1 LLPDDSDEG
10 ASEYSPEAA
19 DQGPRAVGAP
29 IDEFQGML
37 ALAKRGVDLVVANY
51 PMKIPGPKTA
61 LELAELLKRLFNMT
75 VSYQRIE
82 TGAARRQI
90 LQDLQIAAITA
101 SAAAMEF
108 TEKGLSVNKKTE
120 CFLHLHELQ
129 RQVDA
134 ALLTY
139 RPQKG

>member
-10 ASEYSPEAA
+10 ASEYPFESA

-37 ALAKRGVDLVVANY
+37 ALAKRGVDVAVGNY

-61 LELAELLKRLFNMT
+61 RELAELLKRLFNMT
-75 VSYQRIE
+75 VSYQQIE
-82 TGAARRQI
+82 KRAARRQI
-90 LQDLQIAAITA
+90 LQDLQIAAIAA
-101 SAAAMEF
+101 STAAMEF
-108 TEKGLSVNKKTE
+108 TEQGLSVNKKTE

-129 RQVDA
+129 QKLDA
-134 ALLTY
+134 VLLTY
-139 RPQKG
+139 RPPKG